1 MHLHTLG
8 WNDMK
13 RSDALT
19 HVNTAERTERR
30 ALAMLTGGF
39 FKKKKNHRK
48 RFTETSQ
55 TRNNRDKKTP
65 FKSQWKETETEPKQ
79 STFRPHGRRPR
90 LEIKPFNG

>member
-19 HVNTAERTERR
+19 HVHTAERTESR
-30 ALAMLTGGF
+30 ALAMLMEGF
-39 FKKKKNHRK
+39 FKKKNHRK

-55 TRNNRDKKTP
+55 TRNNCDKKTR

-79 STFRPHGRRPR
+79 STFRSHGRRPR
-90 LEIKPFNG
+90 VEIKPFNG